1 MIDDSSLIQIIQ
13 KHYPETQAIYLFGSY
28 ATGEI
33 SSQSDIDIALLLP
46 FEFKKELM
54 MTNLHFE
61 LEQYFKRDVD
71 LINLRT
77 VSTVFQNIIVNTGK
91 VIFCA
96 DEYSKG
102 TFEML
107 VWLFYQKLNEER
119 ADILEAFFKTGKAY
133 AI

>member
-1 MIDDSSLIQIIQ
+1 MIDDALLIQIIQ
-13 KHYPETQAIYLFGSY
+13 KHYPETQAIYLFGSFVN
-28 ATGEI
+28 GEI
-33 SSQSDIDIALLLP
+33 SSQSDVDIALLLP
-46 FEFKKELM
+46 FEFKEELM
-54 MTNLHFE
+54 MTALHFE

-77 VSTVFQNIIVNTGK
+77 VSTVFQNIIINTGK

-107 VWLFYQKLNEER
+107 VWSFYQKLNEER
-119 ADILEAFFKTGKAY
+119 AEILEDFFKTGKAY

>member
-1 MIDDSSLIQIIQ
+1 MIDDSLLIQIIQ
-13 KHYPETQAIYLFGSY
+13 KHYPETQAIYLFGSFVN
-28 ATGEI
+28 GEI
-33 SSQSDIDIALLLP
+33 SSQSDVDIALLLP
-46 FEFKKELM
+46 FEFKEELM
-54 MTNLHFE
+54 MTGLHFE

-77 VSTVFQNIIVNTGK
+77 VSTVFQNIIINTGK
-91 VIFCA
+91 VIFCT

-107 VWLFYQKLNEER
+107 VWSFYQKLNEER
-119 ADILEAFFKTGKAY
+119 AEILEAFFKTGKAY